1 MELATG
7 ALPSVIAKLGDLL
20 VGEYNLQKAVKG
32 EIRFLQSEL
41 ESMHG
46 ALGKVSATP
55 ADQLDPQDKI
65 WARDLR
71 ELSFD
76 IEDTIDAFVVRGMGD
91 DDDHSHSAKP
101 HGISKLIDRSVGLF
115 RKAKARHGI
124 ASEIMNIKSRV
135 VEVHERRRRYEINIA
150 VGGGDKPATIDPRL
164 FARYTDAKELVG
176 IGETRDELIKILT
189 EENGVSVQRAGKVVS
204 IVGFGGLG
212 KTTLAN
218 AVYEKIR
225 PLFDCC
231 AFVSVSQT
239 PDLKKLFKGTLCQL
253 DAKKYERRL
262 NENPLDEVQLINELR
277 EFLQQKRYFIV
288 MDDIWDISIWK
299 IIKCALPGNDVGYK
313 IITTTRIFE
322 VAEKAGGVYKLKNLS
337 LNNSRRLLYGRIFG
351 NCEDTGKC
359 PDEELA
365 EVSERILKKCAGVP
379 LAIITMASL
388 LACKARN
395 KMEWYEVYNSVGTG
409 LENSLDV
416 KNMRKILS
424 FSYYDLPPHL
434 RTCLLYLS
442 VFPEDYKIEKDH
454 LIWMWIAEGFI
465 QCEKQGRSL
474 FELGESY
481 FNDLV
486 NRSMIQP
493 IYDMYTDIV
502 SECRVH
508 DMILDLICSLSSEE
522 NFVTILNGRDQGSLS
537 YTIRRLSLQN
547 GNEDHAMT
555 SATRSL
561 QQARTAL
568 VFPSATDLVPVLRS
582 FRVLRVLDLQGCDL
596 SQGYSLKY
604 VGNLFHL
611 RYLGLRDTHIREA
624 PEEIGN
630 IQFLQT
636 LNLRENPI
644 CDLPLNIVK
653 LRHLTSLCFD
663 GFARVPD
670 GIGSLTM
677 LEHLANVLIDCA
689 TVGMMEELGNLTE
702 LRVLCIIFWDGW
714 NDKLLGLLQK
724 LQKIQRL
731 SIDVCMSNVRKNIGG
746 LDAWVAPRHLVAL
759 KTENICWFSS
769 LPAWMTNPSHVPNL
783 RSLSIAVREIRQAD
797 VETLGRL
804 PALRDLQLQVD
815 HEELGIRGVVLVIG
829 SAGSF
834 ACLVCCGLWGF
845 VGPAVFRR
853 GAMPRLRTLRSRL
866 SVREAIAFAGAGDDG
881 LDLGL
886 GSLPSLQEVNVS
898 LDCEGASE
906 EEVKELKAALRRATK
921 IHPNHPSISIDGDG
935 QVSDDERE

>member
-41 ESMHG
+41 ESMQG
-46 ALGKVSATP
+46 ALAKVSATP

-76 IEDTIDAFVVRGMGD
+76 IEDTIDAFVVRDIGNDNGD
-91 DDDHSHSAKP
+91 GEAKP
-101 HGISKLIDRSVGLF
+101 RGISKLIDRSVGLF

-124 ASEIMNIKSRV
+124 ASEIMDIKSRV
-135 VEVHERRRRYEINIA
+135 VEVHERRRRYEINIGA
-150 VGGGDKPATIDPRL
+150 GGGDKTATIDPRL
-164 FARYTDAKELVG
+164 FTRYTDEKELVG
-176 IGETRDELIKILT
+176 I
-189 EENGVSVQRAGKVVS
+189 
-204 IVGFGGLG
+204 
-212 KTTLAN
+212 
-218 AVYEKIR
+218 
-225 PLFDCC
+225 
-231 AFVSVSQT
+231 VSQT
-239 PDLKKLFKGTLCQL
+239 PDLKKLFMDIIYQL
-253 DAKKYERRL
+253 DKEKYKDL
-262 NENPLDEVQLINELR
+262 NEKPLDLDEVQLINELR

-299 IIKCALPGNDVGYK
+299 MIKCALPDNDVGYK
-313 IITTTRIFE
+313 IITTTRISE
-322 VAEKAGGVYKLKNLS
+322 VAEKAGGVYKLKHLS

-351 NCEDTGKC
+351 NCEDTEKY

-395 KMEWYEVYNSVGTG
+395 KMEWYKVYNSVGTG

-434 RTCLLYLS
+434 RTYLLYLS
-442 VFPEDYKIEKDH
+442 VFPEDYKIEKDR
-454 LIWMWIAEGFI
+454 LIWMWVAEGFI
-465 QCEKQGRSL
+465 QCGKQGRSL

-486 NRSMIQP
+486 NRNMIQP
-493 IYDMYTDIV
+493 IYDMYTDMV

-508 DMILDLICSLSSEE
+508 DMVLDLICSLSSEE

-568 VFPSATDLVPVLRS
+568 VFPSATDL
-582 FRVLRVLDLQGCDL
+582 
-596 SQGYSLKY
+596 
-604 VGNLFHL
+604 
-611 RYLGLRDTHIREA
+611 
-624 PEEIGN
+624 
-630 IQFLQT
+630 
-636 LNLRENPI
+636 
-644 CDLPLNIVK
+644 

-670 GIGSLTM
+670 GIGSLTR
-677 LEHLANVLIDCA
+677 LEHLAYVLIDCA
-689 TVGMMEELGNLTE
+689 TVGILEELGNLTE

-714 NDKLLGLLQK
+714 NDKLVGLLHK

-731 SIDVCMSNVRKNIGG
+731 SIDVCMNNVRKNMGG

-759 KTENICWFSS
+759 DTEKICWFSS

-853 GAMPRLRTLRSRL
+853 GAMPRLRTLRSRF
-866 SVREAIAFAGAGDDG
+866 SVREAIAVAGAGDDG

-906 EEVKELKAALRRATK
+906 EEVNELKAALRRATK
-921 IHPNHPSISIDGDG
+921 IHPNHPSISIDGEKEEEDTYLISIYHTWHIG
-935 QVSDDERE
+935 CALGMVAVFHAAPHRVEAKHVDHSVLPSVPKAWCPKPLMVVAPANAGTYPVAIFLHGCNMVNSWKVACWAADERQGLAYVLGSVLNLPGVKPDLSRLALVA

>member
-1 MELATG
+1 
-7 ALPSVIAKLGDLL
+7 
-20 VGEYNLQKAVKG
+20 
-32 EIRFLQSEL
+32 
-41 ESMHG
+41 
-46 ALGKVSATP
+46 
-55 ADQLDPQDKI
+55 
-65 WARDLR
+65 
-71 ELSFD
+71 
-76 IEDTIDAFVVRGMGD
+76 
-91 DDDHSHSAKP
+91 
-101 HGISKLIDRSVGLF
+101 
-115 RKAKARHGI
+115 
-124 ASEIMNIKSRV
+124 
-135 VEVHERRRRYEINIA
+135 
-150 VGGGDKPATIDPRL
+150 
-164 FARYTDAKELVG
+164 
-176 IGETRDELIKILT
+176 
-189 EENGVSVQRAGKVVS
+189 
-204 IVGFGGLG
+204 
-212 KTTLAN
+212 
-218 AVYEKIR
+218 
-225 PLFDCC
+225 
-231 AFVSVSQT
+231 
-239 PDLKKLFKGTLCQL
+239 
-253 DAKKYERRL
+253 
-262 NENPLDEVQLINELR
+262 
-277 EFLQQKRYFIV
+277 

-299 IIKCALPGNDVGYK
+299 MIKCALPDNDVGYK
-313 IITTTRIFE
+313 IITTTRISE
-322 VAEKAGGVYKLKNLS
+322 VAEKAGGVYKLKHLS

-351 NCEDTGKC
+351 NCEDTEKC

-395 KMEWYEVYNSVGTG
+395 KMEWYKVYNSVGTG

-442 VFPEDYKIEKDH
+442 VFPEDYKIEKDR
-454 LIWMWIAEGFI
+454 LIWMWVAEGFI
-465 QCEKQGRSL
+465 QCGKHGRSL

-493 IYDMYTDIV
+493 IYDMYTDMV

-508 DMILDLICSLSSEE
+508 DMVLDLICSLSSEE

-568 VFPSATDLVPVLRS
+568 VFPSAIDLVPVLRS

-636 LNLRENPI
+636 LDLRENPI

-724 LQKIQRL
+724 LHKIQRL

-769 LPAWMTNPSHVPNL
+769 LPAWTMNPSHVPNL

-834 ACLVCCGLWGF
+834 ACLVCCGL
-845 VGPAVFRR
+845 
-853 GAMPRLRTLRSRL
+853 
-866 SVREAIAFAGAGDDG
+866 
-881 LDLGL
+881 
-886 GSLPSLQEVNVS
+886 
-898 LDCEGASE
+898 
-906 EEVKELKAALRRATK
+906 
-921 IHPNHPSISIDGDG
+921 
-935 QVSDDERE
+935 

>member
-41 ESMHG
+41 ESMQG
-46 ALGKVSATP
+46 ALAKVSATP

-76 IEDTIDAFVVRGMGD
+76 IEDTIDAFVVRDIGNDNGD
-91 DDDHSHSAKP
+91 GEAKP
-101 HGISKLIDRSVGLF
+101 RGISKLIDRSVGLF

-124 ASEIMNIKSRV
+124 ASEIMDIKSRV
-135 VEVHERRRRYEINIA
+135 VEVHERRRRYEINIGA
-150 VGGGDKPATIDPRL
+150 GGGDKTATIDPRL
-164 FARYTDAKELVG
+164 FTRYTDEKELVG
-176 IGETRDELIKILT
+176 IGETRDELINILT
-189 EENGVSVQRAGKVVS
+189 EENGVSMQRAGK
-204 IVGFGGLG
+204 
-212 KTTLAN
+212 
-218 AVYEKIR
+218 IR
-225 PLFDCC
+225 SLFDCC

-239 PDLKKLFKGTLCQL
+239 PDLKKLFMDIIYQL
-253 DAKKYERRL
+253 DKEKYKDL
-262 NENPLDEVQLINELR
+262 NEKPLDLDEVQLINELR

-299 IIKCALPGNDVGYK
+299 MIKCALPDNDVGYK
-313 IITTTRIFE
+313 IITTTRISE
-322 VAEKAGGVYKLKNLS
+322 VAEKAGGVYKLKHLS

-351 NCEDTGKC
+351 NCEDTEKY

-395 KMEWYEVYNSVGTG
+395 KMEWYKVYNSVGTG

-434 RTCLLYLS
+434 RTYLLYLS
-442 VFPEDYKIEKDH
+442 VFPEDYKIEKDR
-454 LIWMWIAEGFI
+454 LIWMWVAEGFI
-465 QCEKQGRSL
+465 QCGKQGRSL

-486 NRSMIQP
+486 NRNMIQP
-493 IYDMYTDIV
+493 IYDMYTDMV

-508 DMILDLICSLSSEE
+508 DMVLDLICSLSSEE

-555 SATRSL
+555 STTRSL

-568 VFPSATDLVPVLRS
+568 VFPSATDL
-582 FRVLRVLDLQGCDL
+582 
-596 SQGYSLKY
+596 Y

-611 RYLGLRDTHIREA
+611 RYLGLRDTDIREA

-636 LNLRENPI
+636 LDLRANPI

-670 GIGSLTM
+670 GIGSLTR
-677 LEHLANVLIDCA
+677 LEHLAYVLIDCA
-689 TVGMMEELGNLTE
+689 TVGILEELGNLTE

-714 NDKLLGLLQK
+714 NDKLVGLLHK

-731 SIDVCMSNVRKNIGG
+731 SIDVCMNNVRKNMGG

-759 KTENICWFSS
+759 DTEKICWFSS

-853 GAMPRLRTLRSRL
+853 GAMPRLRTLRSRF
-866 SVREAIAFAGAGDDG
+866 SVREAIAVAGAGDDG

-906 EEVKELKAALRRATK
+906 EEVNELKAALRRATK
-921 IHPNHPSISIDGDG
+921 IHPNHPSISIDG
-935 QVSDDERE
+935 VSDDERE